1 MFDPASIVVGLEIG
15 TSKVCA
21 AVGEIS
27 PQGAFKI
34 LGLGQS
40 RSRGVRKGEIT
51 DPQKASE
58 DIRQAIADA
67 EAMADVEIRSVFLG
81 VTGAHIR
88 GFNNRGIH
96 PVVSADRHITQ
107 DDVDDAIRN
116 AKAVNLPHDHLVLH
130 TIRQDFVVDDHD
142 GVENPVGLYGARVEA
157 RVHVIHGQGNRL
169 QNSIHA
175 VQALQLSV
183 EQVVFSG
190 FASALAVLGKED
202 KEMGA
207 LVLDFGAGATEYA
220 LYTDSLLRHSGVLA
234 VGGDHISND
243 LAIGLKIP
251 LGRAEQMKL
260 EHGGAEAGPD
270 TKGSMVSLTS
280 EPGAA
285 DRQVNLEHL
294 RRIQAARLEETLELI
309 ARDVGP
315 LLSNARA
322 GVFLCGGG
330 ARTRELIPMAERIF
344 GLPAQIGRAR
354 DVSGSVASL
363 DHPEFAAPIG
373 LARFGALRLRQ
384 QKPGAG
390 WKSALGN
397 WFRR

>member
-1 MFDPASIVVGLEIG
+1 MFEASTIVVGLEIG

-21 AVGEIS
+21 AVGELT

-51 DPQKASE
+51 DPHKASE

-67 EAMADVEIRSVFLG
+67 EQMADVEIRSVFLG

-96 PVVSADRHITQ
+96 PVVSADREITQ
-107 DDVDDAIRN
+107 EDVEDAIRN
-116 AKAVNLPHDHLVLH
+116 AKAVNLPHDHHVLH

-142 GVENPVGLYGARVEA
+142 GVENPVGMFGARVEA
-157 RVHVIHGQGNRL
+157 RVHVIHGQTNRL
-169 QNSIHA
+169 QNSIRA
-175 VQALQLSV
+175 VQALQLTV
-183 EQVVFSG
+183 EQVVFNG
-190 FASALAVLGKED
+190 FSATLAVLGKEE

-207 LVLDFGAGATEYA
+207 MVIDLGAGATEFA
-220 LYTDSLLRHSGVLA
+220 LYTGSLLRHSGVLA
-234 VGGDHISND
+234 IGGDHVTND
-243 LAIGLKIP
+243 LAIGLKVP
-251 LGRAEQMKL
+251 LGRAEQLKL
-260 EHGGAEAGPD
+260 EQGGVAPGIEVGTDGPCP
-270 TKGSMVSLTS
+270 

-285 DRQVNLEHL
+285 TPERQVNLEHL
-294 RRIQAARLEETLELI
+294 RRIQTARLEETLELI

-315 LLSNARA
+315 ILSDARA

-330 ARTRELIPMAERIF
+330 ARTPGICALAERVF
-344 GLPAQIGRAR
+344 GLPVQMGRAR
-354 DVSGSVASL
+354 DVSGAVASL
-363 DHPEFAAPIG
+363 DHPEFAASIG
-373 LARFGALRLRQ
+373 LARFGALRTRQ
-384 QKPGAG
+384 PKQGTG
-390 WKSALGN
+390 WRSALGG